1 VKVHHPVLIFH
12 LNLSQHFW
20 IVMHLIYLHGF
31 RSSPMSKKGQQLR
44 QYCADKTNIHVHLP
58 DLNQSPFNVIA
69 KLSSLIESFKNEPVA
84 LVGSSLGGFYA
95 THLVAQLG
103 CPAVLINPAMQPW
116 QLFQDL
122 FGVEQMPLK
131 ITEQWTL
138 DKHQLQQLQTLA
150 QIELKHA
157 NKILVLLQQGD
168 EVLDYHQ
175 AQVYYNAAQ
184 PSALILTEVGGNHA
198 MDDFDEKIPL
208 VLEFLSAAI
217 E

>member
-1 VKVHHPVLIFH
+1 MAFGAVQVLKKPSSY
-12 LNLSQHFW
+12 NT
-20 IVMHLIYLHGF
+20 IV
-31 RSSPMSKKGQQLR
+31 P
-44 QYCADKTNIHVHLP
+44 
-58 DLNQSPFNVIA
+58 
-69 KLSSLIESFKNEPVA
+69 
-84 LVGSSLGGFYA
+84 
-95 THLVAQLG
+95 
-103 CPAVLINPAMQPW
+103 INPAMQPW

-184 PSALILTEVGGNHA
+184 PSALILTDVGGNHA